1 MKRLTAFIEKKF
13 LRAVGE
19 DVRLSALWA
28 GLAPSPLVSHVR
40 PVAYAHGQLT
50 LHADSPAW
58 ASRLRQQQQAIRDR
72 LRTDPYFQ
80 DLVKLAVRIVPTGAN
95 DVGSATGRRSAAR
108 TFSAATASL
117 LGQVADGENDPALRA
132 ALERLAK
139 TAATKTK

>member
-1 MKRLTAFIEKKF
+1 MKRLTAYIEKKF

-28 GLAPSPLVSHVR
+28 GLAPSPLVNHVR

-50 LHADSPAW
+50 LHTDSAVW
-58 ASRLRQQQQAIRDR
+58 ASRMRQQQQTTLDR
-72 LRTDPYFQ
+72 LRADPYFQ
-80 DLVKLAVRIVPTGAN
+80 DLVKLTIRVTPAGAN
-95 DVGSATGRRSAAR
+95 DVGPAAARRS
-108 TFSAATASL
+108 TTKNFSPATATL

-139 TAATKTK
+139 TAAAKIK